1 MITLRRCIL
10 RVGVF
15 WGCTSASHA
24 DHGREELTGLPMW
37 QLLIL
42 AVVVF
47 AGFFLVMWLRNR
59 MVKAKRPRDKTT

>member
-1 MITLRRCIL
+1 
-10 RVGVF
+10 
-15 WGCTSASHA
+15 
-24 DHGREELTGLPMW
+24 MW

-59 MVKAKRPRDKTT
+59 KVKAKRPRDKTT